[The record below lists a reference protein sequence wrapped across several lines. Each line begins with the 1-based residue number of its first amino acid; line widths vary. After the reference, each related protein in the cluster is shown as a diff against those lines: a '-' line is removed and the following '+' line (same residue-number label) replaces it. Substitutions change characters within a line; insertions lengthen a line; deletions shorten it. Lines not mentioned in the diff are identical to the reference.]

1 MISSSRRSST
11 PNATIALQVIGR
23 AAIVADSGSLVGLVG
38 LVALRQRSVGRRVDT
53 GWQHGTN
60 VQRILFIVA
69 AGSPFAPTS
78 LFSPASLVFVHHLS
92 SNSCTMRHARRGGG
106 SPGCVG
112 CRVTAFA
119 EFRCNYGRYL
129 ICTTFLR
136 YLFNRK
142 RSETPAATT
151 CQTCLRSALLE
162 VAKVRRL
169 VELRQGAGRGGGW
182 S

>member
-23 AAIVADSGSLVGLVG
+23 AAIVADSGSLVG

-92 SNSCTMRHARRGGG
+92 SNSCTMRHARRGGISRVCRLSG
-106 SPGCVG
+106 DSV
-112 CRVTAFA
+112 CRVSMQ
-119 EFRCNYGRYL
+119 
-129 ICTTFLR
+129 LR
-136 YLFNRK
+136 AIFNMHNLSTVPIQPQTLGNARGDDLPNMSSK
-142 RSETPAATT
+142 RPVGS
-151 CQTCLRSALLE
+151 CKSSSF
-162 VAKVRRL
+162 
-169 VELRQGAGRGGGW
+169 G
-182 S
+182 